1 MPLTSSAMRRSSW
14 QGNVLIHEFR
24 QATQHDANVVC
35 DLLSDLYGGDLG
47 PKMLP
52 IGSLA
57 ALMWFR
63 ILRNKGVEI
72 SYWQYIKLGVPV
84 TLAAI
89 LLSVLTLN
97 LEYALYLALR

>member
-1 MPLTSSAMRRSSW
+1 
-14 QGNVLIHEFR
+14 
-24 QATQHDANVVC
+24 
-35 DLLSDLYGGDLG
+35 
-47 PKMLP
+47 MLP

-63 ILRNKGVEI
+63 MLQDRGVKITYREYVRI
-72 SYWQYIKLGVPV
+72 GVPV

-97 LEYALYLALR
+97 LQTLVF